1 MSRQDSALTD
11 ASALQLLRNR
21 LPGALELDSDNFQ
34 DVMNAPH
41 KPLVVIT
48 ATAAKDKEQVG
59 KDVTALARQWRDARE
74 HAPVVFTWMD
84 ADKWGTWLKSMY
96 GLRPGAGPAAVVASH
111 HVRLVL
117 GFCFFC
123 RAPVG
128 ADGGTCRN

>member
-41 KPLVVIT
+41 KPLVVIAATT
-48 ATAAKDKEQVG
+48 AGDRERTAKE
-59 KDVTALARQWRDARE
+59 VTDLARRWRDAKE
-74 HAPVVFTWMD
+74 QAPVVFTWMD

-96 GLRPGAGPAAVVASH
+96 GITADQLPRPVVTSHSVSASM
-111 HVRLVL
+111 RL
-117 GFCFFC
+117 GKRGSC
-123 RAPVG
+123 
-128 ADGGTCRN
+128 